1 VPPFRPV
8 DPRQSFPRLEEEIL
22 ERWRSEDV
30 FHRQLEQRRAQGA
43 PVWSF
48 YEGPPTANGAPGT
61 HHVLSRT
68 FKDIYPR
75 YQAMRGHYVPRKAG
89 WDCHGLPVELE
100 VERELGITRKSEIE
114 DMGIAEFNKRCRESV
129 FRYVEDWNR
138 LTERIGF
145 WIDLDDPYVTL
156 SDDYIESVWWSLR
169 KIWDDGRLYQAHK
182 VVPYC
187 PRDGTALSS
196 HEVAQGYKDVEDPSI
211 YVRLPVLEVPPSN
224 EIPES
229 PVQVG
234 DALLVWTTTP
244 WTLISNAAVAVGPEI
259 EYVRAKVPK
268 SDPAAPGREAE
279 EAAGDEVLVL
289 ARDRVDAVLGE
300 GAEVLA
306 HFPGSALAGTR
317 YEPPFTYIA
326 DYGPRG
332 HTVLEGD
339 FVTTDEGTGLVH
351 TAIAFGEDDFRLGEQ
366 YGITLQNP
374 VQPDGTFDERITDF
388 AGRFVKEADADII
401 EALRAGGRLFRDEV
415 YEHSYPHCW
424 RCDTPLLYYAKSSWY
439 VRTTDVRDRMLAE
452 NEEIGWRP
460 EHIKHGRFGKWLEGN
475 VDWALSRE
483 RYWGT
488 PLPVWQCT
496 ATGCDGSF
504 CAGSVANLRE
514 RGGEVPDDLHRPYI
528 DEVVLPCEEC
538 GGEMRRVEEVID
550 AWYDSGSMPFAQFH
564 YPFEGEELFAER
576 FPADFISE
584 AIDQTRGWFYSL
596 LAVSTLLFDAS
607 SYRNC
612 VCLGLILDPEGQKMS
627 TSRRNVV
634 DPWEVI
640 DSYGADAFRWYYLT
654 SQQPWAGYRF
664 SAETVGEAVRQF
676 MLTLWNTYSF
686 WVLYA
691 NAEGLEPGTVADP
704 ATPGL
709 EAEEPASQLLDRWA
723 VSRLQA
729 TTARVI
735 ELMDDYDCT
744 TAGRAIAGYV
754 NELSNW
760 YVRLSRRRFWEGDQ
774 TAFGTLRH
782 CLVEVSKLLA
792 PFTPFLS
799 EDIYG
804 NLVGAGAR
812 EFGDAP
818 DSVHLCD
825 FPEPD
830 AALRDTE
837 LEAGIDAARRA
848 IELGRAA
855 RAQAKVKM
863 RQPLRRAV
871 IVATGPERAEI
882 ERLEELVAGEL
893 NVKDLEFV
901 SEEAE
906 LVRYQVKP
914 NYRALGP
921 RFGGQMPKAAAA
933 IEALDP
939 EHVAEAVRGERRIG
953 INVDGAEHELGPDDV
968 SLVMQP
974 LDGYQVESEAGRAV
988 ALALELDDE
997 LRREGLAR
1005 EVVHAIQ
1012 NARKQAGL
1020 EVTDRISLTLGGDDE
1035 LLDAT
1040 RAHQDYVAGETLA
1053 TAVSYDGAGGRP
1065 AKIEGKELRIALERA

>member
-1 VPPFRPV
+1 MSGFRPV
-8 DPRQSFPRLEEEIL
+8 DPKQSFPALEQAIL

-30 FHRQLEQRRAQGA
+30 FHRQLAQRREQGA

-48 YEGPPTANGAPGT
+48 YEGPPTANGAPGS
-61 HHVLSRT
+61 HHVLSRV

-75 YQAMRGHYVPRKAG
+75 YQTMRGHYVPRKAG

-129 FRYVEDWNR
+129 FRYVEEWNR
-138 LTERIGF
+138 LTERVGF
-145 WIDLDDPYVTL
+145 WIDLDDPYATL
-156 SDDYIESVWWSLR
+156 DNDYIESVWWSLR
-169 KIWDDGRLYQAHK
+169 KIWDDGRLYRAHK

-196 HEVAQGYKDVEDPSI
+196 HEVALGYHEVQDPSVF
-211 YVRLPVLEVPPSN
+211 VRLPVLEIAPSD

-229 PVQVG
+229 VLQAG
-234 DALLVWTTTP
+234 DSLLVWTTTP

-259 EYVRAKVPK
+259 EYVRAK
-268 SDPAAPGREAE
+268 PAASSASRPG
-279 EAAGDEVLVL
+279 AAGSAQNDEVLVL
-289 ARDRVDAVLGE
+289 ARDRVEAVLGE

-317 YEPPFTYIA
+317 YEPPFTYIT

-374 VQPDGTFDERITDF
+374 VRPDGTFDERITDF
-388 AGRFVKEADADII
+388 AGRFVKEADGDII
-401 EALRAGGRLFRDEV
+401 EALRASGRLFRDEV

-439 VRTTDVRDRMLAE
+439 VRTTDVRDRMLAF
-452 NEEIGWRP
+452 NEQIGWRP

-496 ATGCDGSF
+496 TTGCEGRF
-504 CAGSVANLRE
+504 CAGSVADLRE
-514 RGGEVPDDLHRPYI
+514 RGGDVPDDLHRPYI
-528 DEVVLPCEEC
+528 DEVVLACEEC

-596 LAVSTLLFDAS
+596 LAVSTLVFDQP

-612 VCLGLILDPEGQKMS
+612 ACLGLILDPDGQKMS
-627 TSRRNVV
+627 KSRGNVV
-634 DPWEVI
+634 DPWEVL
-640 DSYGADAFRWYYLT
+640 DRHGADAFRWYYFT

-691 NAEGLEPGTVADP
+691 NAEGLDPRTVAHP
-704 ATPGL
+704 AAPGG
-709 EAEEPASQLLDRWA
+709 EAEEPASQLPDRWA

-744 TAGRAIAGYV
+744 MAGRAIAAYV
-754 NELSNW
+754 DELSNW

-792 PFTPFLS
+792 PFTPFLA

-804 NLVGAGAR
+804 NLVGGGAR

-837 LEAGIDAARRA
+837 LEAGFDAARRA

-855 RAQAKVKM
+855 RAQANVKM
-863 RQPLRRAV
+863 RQPLRKAV

-893 NVKDLEFV
+893 NVKQLEFV

-953 INVDGAEHELGPDDV
+953 INVDGAEHDLAPDDV
-968 SLVMQP
+968 ALVMQP
-974 LDGYQVESEAGRAV
+974 LDGYQVESQAGRAV

-1020 EVTDRISLTLGGDDE
+1020 DVTDRISLTLGGDDE

-1053 TAVSYDGAGGRP
+1053 TAVSYDGAGGQP
-1065 AKIEGKELRIALERA
+1065 ATIEGKELRIALERA